1 MKTLEALKPI
11 GKALVGAG
19 VAFCGALTTAA
30 TDEVVTTSEWAAI
43 AGATLAALYGV
54 WRMPPNG
61 RGTRVA
67 TATDAGEPAAGH

>member
-11 GKALVGAG
+11 GKALIGAG

-43 AGATLAALYGV
+43 AGTTLAALYGV
-54 WRMPPNG
+54 WRMPNRPVK
-61 RGTRVA
+61 TRATHVA
-67 TATDAGEPAAGH
+67 E